1 MGSPF
6 VDAAY
11 LAYQYNNS
19 EKLRIRAE
27 THRLY
32 TEGEDDFVEVEL
44 RHIRPQAG
52 LSALDVGCGP
62 GRLASTLRQYGM
74 GYVGLDRSYG
84 LLREARAVADDRYL
98 QGDAQAL
105 PFSDDSFDRVLALG
119 VLYHV
124 KDWRRPLREMR
135 RVARPGGRLVIS
147 TNGPNAMRRIY
158 EIHWEAALELGYTP
172 LPFSG
177 SAFNLGHLPDVLAV
191 FPSAERYV
199 QESALVFP
207 EAEPA
212 LRFYATN
219 RIDMIE
225 GWSGDTRHRAQLLPL
240 VRSKIEAI
248 IEREG
253 CFRVPKSFGYFVA
266 DV

>member
-11 LAYQYNNS
+11 LSYQYDNS
-19 EKLRIRAE
+19 EKFRIRAE

-32 TEGEDDFVEVEL
+32 TEPKDNFAEVEL
-44 RHIRPQAG
+44 SHIQPQTG

-62 GRLASTLRQYGM
+62 GRLAGTLRQHGM
-74 GYVGLDRSYG
+74 GYVGLDRSFG
-84 LLREARAVADDRYL
+84 LLSEAQTAADGQYL
-98 QGDAQAL
+98 QGDALAL
-105 PFSDDSFDRVLALG
+105 PFSDDSFDRVISLG

-124 KDWRRPLREMR
+124 QEWRLALQEIG
-135 RVARPGGRLVIS
+135 RVARPGGRVVIS
-147 TNGPNAMRRIY
+147 TNGAGAMRRIY
-158 EIHWEAALELGYTP
+158 DLHSEAALELGYTP
-172 LPFSG
+172 LPYSD
-177 SAFNLGHLPDVLAV
+177 SAFNLDQLPDVLSV
-191 FPSAERYV
+191 FPSAKRYV

-207 EAEPA
+207 ESEPA

-225 GWSGDTRHRAQLLPL
+225 DWAGETGHRARQLPL
-240 VRSKIEAI
+240 MRLKIEAI